1 MRNNN
6 NDQSNQPN
14 PKSNNNNHN
23 DPLDKAVIRKCE
35 LQLQRDYKF
44 FGLSY
49 YEKEEVSKFRFELEA
64 KDLSEFGGEII
75 KEFRSFLIES
85 LLMEMT
91 EDNDN
96 PTFDFEDLIELMNSK
111 NCKELLNSEMNS
123 FVNWCED
130 KDRRTFPIELTSTID
145 NQIEFDF
152 AA

>member
-1 MRNNN
+1 MQNNN

-14 PKSNNNNHN
+14 QKSNNN

-35 LQLQRDYKF
+35 LQYKF
-44 FGLSY
+44 FGLPY
-49 YEKEEVSKFRFELEA
+49 YEKDEVSKFRFELEA
-64 KDLSEFGGEII
+64 KDLSEFGGELI

-96 PTFDFEDLIELMNSK
+96 PTFDFDDLMELMNSK
-111 NCKELLNSEMNS
+111 NCKQLLNSEMS
-123 FVNWCED
+123 VFVNWCED
-130 KDRRTFPIELTSTID
+130 EDRRTFQIELTSTID

>member
-96 PTFDFEDLIELMNSK
+96 PTFDFDDLMELMNSK
-111 NCKELLNSEMNS
+111 NCKQLLNSEMS
-123 FVNWCED
+123 VFVNWCED
-130 KDRRTFPIELTSTID
+130 EDRRTFPIELTSTID

-152 AA
+152 PA

>member
-1 MRNNN
+1 MQNNN
-6 NDQSNQPN
+6 YDQSNQPN
-14 PKSNNNNHN
+14 QKSNNN

-35 LQLQRDYKF
+35 LQYKF
-44 FGLSY
+44 FGLPY
-49 YEKEEVSKFRFELEA
+49 YEKDEVSKFRFELEA
-64 KDLSEFGGEII
+64 KDLSEFGGELI

-96 PTFDFEDLIELMNSK
+96 PTFDFEDLMELMNSK
-111 NCKELLNSEMNS
+111 NCKELLNSEMNA

-130 KDRRTFPIELTSTID
+130 KDRRTFPIDLAPNND
-145 NQIEFDF
+145 NQMEFDL